1 MEDMTQR
8 TLRIPSALKHT
19 SDEQTDV
26 NLQDKAREHADH
38 HPGLHFLADVLR
50 ALHGS
55 SLRTPKTFFG
65 AFAPREVMEALAQR
79 PDLRVKTVK
88 AIVGGPPALLRRM
101 TPEALASQIDLL
113 AIDDLPEAERSV
125 RAEADRTLSVHDI
138 YLKYLDPLDVATYL
152 SAQSIW
158 TYESQDEWWK
168 REPSTVTRALMT
180 AELRSIR
187 RHKIL
192 TDSEIIDLL
201 GDETLERHLPLAV
214 RTELRRVARRAAA
227 EGRPFTD
234 TDMLASG
241 APAGSGRDLIDEMV
255 ESVPMPELR
264 SVIGQ
269 VIAVLGLTEM
279 EVTQV
284 SSPFSSAPSP
294 ISSAPS
300 PSASDAAA
308 IPIPVNRAK
317 SRPRAVPMPG
327 TPLAAPSKA
336 AHLPGPTDRRGPMN
350 AKSVPPAPP
359 PIGANKPDADAPP
372 QPDEEFAFIE
382 EVSGRI

>member
-1 MEDMTQR
+1 MTQR

-19 SDEQTDV
+19 GDEQTDV
-26 NLQDKAREHADH
+26 SLQETAREHADR

-55 SLRTPKTFFG
+55 STSQRNPKAFFG
-65 AFAPREVMEALAQR
+65 AFAPREVMEALSQR
-79 PDLRVKTVK
+79 PDLRVKAVK

-101 TPEALASQIDLL
+101 SPEAVASQIDLL
-113 AIDDLPEAERSV
+113 AIEDLPEAERSV
-125 RAEADRTLSVHDI
+125 RADADRALSVHEI
-138 YLKYLDPLDVATYL
+138 YLKYLDPLDVAIYL
-152 SAQSIW
+152 PAQSILS
-158 TYESQDEWWK
+158 YESQDEWWK
-168 REPSTVTRALMT
+168 REPNATTRALMA

-201 GDETLERHLPLAV
+201 GDETLERNLPLAV

-234 TDMLASG
+234 SDMFASG
-241 APAGSGRDLIDEMV
+241 GPAGSGRDLIDEMV

-264 SVIGQ
+264 GVIGQ
-269 VIAVLGLTEM
+269 VVAVLGLAEW

-284 SSPFSSAPSP
+284 SSPSS
-294 ISSAPS
+294 PS
-300 PSASDAAA
+300 PSAIANDAAA
-308 IPIPVNRAK
+308 IPIPVNRAR

-327 TPLAAPSKA
+327 TPLPMTKSGPSS
-336 AHLPGPTDRRGPMN
+336 GPIDRRPPLG
-350 AKSVPPAPP
+350 AKSPPQVPPAPKLDLDGP
-359 PIGANKPDADAPP
+359 PAPE
-372 QPDEEFAFIE
+372 DDLALIE